1 MIKYTKWYLPII
13 FLTLCLCSL
22 HSTAQDHSIKLSI
35 PSNQKTLLL
44 PVPNAKIALNSTV
57 KLTLWGRKI
66 DTNFMALNTW
76 NTENTQKFIRL
87 LIIELNDEN
96 NRAKG
101 ESLNYTLSWSTTD
114 TTGKNIK
121 LASLA
126 NKTQPY
132 LIYPDKSWLAQS
144 ILLHPKTNKI
154 NTDWY
159 TKPQSLYANFVT
171 NEALLNEKGYPKNK
185 FSQWLFD
192 RPRAIYQLY
201 ILTEDPKW
209 LKEGTKLAKFYLANI
224 DDTGQFKLKDSYD
237 LKYLMPNGLLYY
249 YLLTGDKE
257 VINVLKTFYD
267 RALSWNPTYDGEHRF
282 WTERHQAA
290 ALNIAIAYW
299 EVTGSIAAKNRIDE
313 IIEATVQMVFNPK
326 DDWPLRGCPQHTY
339 KSHEGKA
346 GNSPV
351 CSPWMMALLSDSLWR
366 YYRLSNDTNSAALL
380 SAFGDFMPHYGIHF
394 TNERFDNKVLPLY
407 LAAMDNKL
415 LEIKNPY
422 TDGQHACDVA
432 SLIGKSLYIKKKT
445 TEDTYILQEL
455 FNVFVQQCK
464 DINKKYRNKK
474 HDYLPMLPPRRF
486 GWTYSTTSDLPWLE
500 SWLSSDNTQ

>member
-1 MIKYTKWYLPII
+1 MMRLLIVIKLISILCIFIIPTDLHSQENTIQFSAPADETFFILPIPNNKMP
-13 FLTLCLCSL
+13 L
-22 HSTAQDHSIKLSI
+22 HSKISIDIEGKSLEHES
-35 PSNQKTLLL
+35 S
-44 PVPNAKIALNSTV
+44 V
-57 KLTLWGRKI
+57 LTLWYNHNK
-66 DTNFMALNTW
+66 N
-76 NTENTQKFIRL
+76 EFIRL
-87 LIIELNDEN
+87 L
-96 NRAKG
+96 
-101 ESLNYTLSWSTTD
+101 T
-114 TTGKNIK
+114 IK
-121 LASLA
+121 LEGSNNHSNTKIINYGLKWVPTNRSLGLKKLNIASS
-126 NKTQPY
+126 PF
-132 LIYPDKSWLAQS
+132 LISPSKQWLAQS
-144 ILLHPKTNKI
+144 ILLQPKI
-154 NTDWY
+154 NKLDTHWY

-209 LKEGTKLAKFYLANI
+209 LKEGTKLTKYYLANI

-257 VINVLKTFYD
+257 VISVLKTFYD
-267 RALSWNPTYDGEHRF
+267 RALSWDPTYDGGHRF

-299 EVTGSIAAKNRIDE
+299 EVTGSLEAKNRIDE
-313 IIEATVQMVFNPK
+313 IIEATVQMVFNPREN
-326 DDWPLRGCPQHTY
+326 WPLRGCPQHTY

-346 GNSPV
+346 GDSPV
-351 CSPWMMALLSDSLWR
+351 CSPWMMALLSDGLWR
-366 YYRLSNDTNSAALL
+366 YYRLSEDKKSAALL
-380 SAFGDFMPHYGIHF
+380 NAFGDFMPHYGIHF
-394 TNERFDNKVLPLY
+394 ADDRLKNMVLPLY
-407 LAAMDNKL
+407 LSSMDNKRL
-415 LEIKNPY
+415 QIKDQW
-422 TDGQHACDVA
+422 TDRQHACDVA

-455 FNVFVQQCK
+455 FSVFVQQCK

-500 SWLSSDNTQ
+500 SWLNSHGTQ